1 MIVTFVFADNPSE
14 WNCSNYN
21 AVMPSKAMN
30 KRPEHE
36 SYLINLQD
44 FSENSPATQKL
55 IEKSDLILIE
65 RNLFGDTLTMI
76 QYWKVRGKSIAVVFD
91 DSYDNILPEN
101 KSYNFWTKGELKQ
114 MDGQAEKITYMNP
127 LPLEQLKWGL
137 QIVKAGTFPSVNLCK
152 DWGKYTRTFHVR
164 NNIELE
170 RYRNITPLFPHPKK
184 EIWIGWCGSLSH
196 VHSFTESGI
205 IQAMERISKEFKN
218 VKILI
223 GGDKRVYDAI
233 NVSESRKAY
242 TNFVPV
248 KDFAKLL
255 KSFDIPFAPLSSDY
269 DMRRSW
275 VKVLEYMALQIP
287 WIATDCITYEELKP
301 FGKTVVNSEENWY
314 NAITNMIENIDTARE
329 FAKEEP
335 YKFALN
341 QSADVQLD
349 NRLKIYQQII
359 DLEYPER
366 RIYEPIQM
374 QVGQQ

>member
-1 MIVTFVFADNPSE
+1 
-14 WNCSNYN
+14 
-21 AVMPSKAMN
+21 MPMKAIN
-30 KRPEHE
+30 RTPENE
-36 SYLINLQD
+36 AYTLTLQD
-44 FSENSPATQKL
+44 FTENNPSTEKL
-55 IEKSDLILIE
+55 IEKSDLILVE

-101 KSYNFWTKGELKQ
+101 KSYDFWTKGELKQ
-114 MDGQAEKITYMNP
+114 TNPQTKETSITYMNP
-127 LPLEQLKWGL
+127 MPIEQLKWGM
-137 QIVKAGTFPSVNLCK
+137 QMVKAGTFPSVNLCK
-152 DWGKYTRTFHVR
+152 DWGKYTKTFHIH
-164 NNIELE
+164 NHIELE
-170 RYRNITPLFPHPKK
+170 RYKNITPLFPHSPK

-205 IQAMERISKEFKN
+205 VQAMERIVKDFKN

-223 GGDKRVYDAI
+223 GGDKRVFDI
-233 NVSESRKAY
+233 IKVDETRKIY

-248 KDFAKLL
+248 QDFTKLL

-301 FGKTVVNSEENWY
+301 FGKTIVNFEDNWY
-314 NAITNMIENIDTARE
+314 NAIADTINNLQKARE

-335 YKFALN
+335 YKFAVSQSIDN
-341 QSADVQLD
+341 QLE
-349 NRLKIYQQII
+349 NRLRIYKQIV
-359 DLEYPER
+359 DMEYPER
-366 RIYEPIQM
+366 KICES
-374 QVGQQ
+374 V

>member
-1 MIVTFVFADNPSE
+1 MIITYVYADNFTE

-21 AVMPSKAMN
+21 AIMPMKAIN
-30 KRPEHE
+30 RTANNEA
-36 SYLINLQD
+36 YAINLQD
-44 FSENSPATQKL
+44 FSENSLATQNL
-55 IEKSDLILIE
+55 IEKSDIIFVE

-114 MDGQAEKITYMNP
+114 IDNKTRKENIIYMKPSP
-127 LPLEQLKWGL
+127 LTQLKWGL
-137 QIVKAGTFPSVNLCK
+137 QIVKGATFPSVNLCN
-152 DWGKYTRTFHVR
+152 DWGKYTKTFHVR
-164 NNIELE
+164 NNIEPE
-170 RYRNITPLFPHPKK
+170 RYVNIAPLFPHSSK

-223 GGDKRVYDAI
+223 GGDKRIYDAI
-233 NVSESRKAY
+233 NVNESRKAY

-248 KDFAKLL
+248 QDFAKLL
-255 KSFDIPFAPLSSDY
+255 KSFDIPFAPLSSNY

-287 WIATDCITYEELKP
+287 WVATDCITYEELKP

-314 NAITNMIENIDTARE
+314 NAIVEMIDKLPEKRE
-329 FAKEEP
+329 YAKNDP
-335 YKFALN
+335 YQFALN
-341 QSADVQLD
+341 QSVDVQLE

-359 DLEYPER
+359 DMEYPER
-366 RIYEPIQM
+366 KICES
-374 QVGQQ
+374 V